1 MAALQEDDRVSLAK
15 LSESLGVPSST
26 LSDRIKRLQRQ
37 GVIAG
42 FQARL
47 SPEAMGL
54 DLLAFVLVSWTDPA
68 TEARFLDSVTGHP
81 SVLEV
86 HHVTGN
92 WNYLVKVRVRT
103 TRDYEHF
110 LNRVIKSVQG
120 VQKTETLIALST
132 QKETWALNLP
142 S

>member
-15 LSESLGVPSST
+15 LSESLGVPTST
-26 LSDRIKRLQRQ
+26 LADRIKRLQRQ

-42 FQARL
+42 YHARL
-47 SPEAMGL
+47 SPEALGL
-54 DLLAFVLVSWTDPA
+54 DLLAYVLVGWTDPA
-68 TEARFLDSVTGHP
+68 TEKRFIERATADP

-103 TRDYEHF
+103 TREYEQF
-110 LNRVIKSVQG
+110 LHRVIKKVQG
-120 VQKTETLIALST
+120 VQRTETLIALST
-132 QKETWALNLP
+132 QKETWALTLP
-142 S
+142 T